1 MSEIFLKIPK
11 KKKKISI
18 INNTDIINSIIG
30 KTEEI
35 IPDVLYEE
43 EFESKLVE
51 VKSHFTHKFVLKS
64 SSKPIQIYLDKLPKP
79 SLPIEDVKIE
89 IQAAYDKG
97 FEDGKESSMII
108 YENEITNYKNR
119 ILSIENVIENLKQ
132 NYLSEINKFFNSLVD
147 ISTQVAGYII
157 DKEIEIDNSI
167 ILKTVKKAFDEIKD
181 DKIFQII
188 VNPYDY
194 ETLKIAKSQIFTNES
209 IAKNIELL
217 SDNKIK
223 RGGAVLVTDAGT
235 LDMRIETQLNKI
247 KSILEENISIEQE
260 IALQNN
266 LLDKTELNKLE

>member
-18 INNTDIINSIIG
+18 INNTDIINSILG

-35 IPDVLYEE
+35 IPDLLYEE
-43 EFESKLVE
+43 EFESELVE

-64 SSKPIQIYLDKLPKP
+64 TDKPIQISLDKLPKP
-79 SLPIEDVKIE
+79 SLPIEEVKIE

-108 YENEITNYKNR
+108 YENEINNYRNR
-119 ILSIENVIENLKQ
+119 ILSIEKVIENLKQ
-132 NYLSEINKFFNSLVD
+132 NYLLEINKFYNSLVN
-147 ISTQVAGYII
+147 ISTQVAGFIV
-157 DKEIEIDNSI
+157 DKEVEIDNSI
-167 ILKTVKKAFDEIKD
+167 ILKTIKKAFDEIKD

-194 ETLKIAKSQIFTNES
+194 ETLKIAKSKIFTNES

-217 SDNKIK
+217 SDNNIK
-223 RGGAVLVTDAGT
+223 RGGAVIITDAGT
-235 LDMRIETQLNKI
+235 LDMKIETQLIKI
-247 KSILEENISIEQE
+247 NSILEENISIEQSFE
-260 IALQNN
+260 LQNN
-266 LLDKTELNKLE
+266 LLDNNELNNLE